1 MNWGIPMN
9 RLSKKKSL
17 TGKGTD
23 KHSDP
28 DGPYRRLASEVIYK
42 ALQDYRRAYATNHP
56 SQYAH
61 ANWITSDTVWH
72 RALRIDEEVYPRML
86 KKIREV
92 EDAKRHTA
100 L

>member
-1 MNWGIPMN
+1 MDWVVPMN

-56 SQYAH
+56 SQDAH
-61 ANWITSDTVWH
+61 AKWITSDTVWH

-92 EDAKRHTA
+92 EDAKRYPP